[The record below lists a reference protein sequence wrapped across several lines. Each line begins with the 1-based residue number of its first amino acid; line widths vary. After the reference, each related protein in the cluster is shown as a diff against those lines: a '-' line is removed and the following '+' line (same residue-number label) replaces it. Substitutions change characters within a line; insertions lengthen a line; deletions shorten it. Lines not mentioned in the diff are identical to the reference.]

1 VVVVKLWF
9 HDERA
14 RAADLAAHVRSIP
27 LGTMLDLSTPEGEA
41 QLQQAGADLRCEF
54 ALIAMPSRYGIEL

>member
-1 VVVVKLWF
+1 MKLWF

-27 LGTMLDLSTPEGEA
+27 LGPMLDLSTPEGEVR
-41 QLQQAGADLRCEF
+41 LRQAGADLRSEF
-54 ALIAMPSRYGIEL
+54 ALIALPSRYGIEL